1 MKIKFLFVTL
11 FLCLGLGMASVSLS
25 GCSAGAH
32 IGPVGAG
39 GSVG

>member
-1 MKIKFLFVTL
+1 MRNKFFFLTL
-11 FLCLGLGMASVSLS
+11 FLCLGLAMASVSLS

-39 GSVG
+39 ANVG

>member
-1 MKIKFLFVTL
+1 MKPKFFFMTL
-11 FLCLGLGMASVSLS
+11 FLCLGLAMTGVSLS

-39 GSVG
+39 GSVS